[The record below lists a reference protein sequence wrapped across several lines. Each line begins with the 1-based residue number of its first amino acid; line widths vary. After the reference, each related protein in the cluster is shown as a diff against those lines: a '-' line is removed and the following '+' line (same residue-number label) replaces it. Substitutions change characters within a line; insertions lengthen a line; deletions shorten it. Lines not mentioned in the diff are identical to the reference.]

1 MEGAMYDEPYL
12 ETCCRSALHR
22 VFLAGAAG
30 RRAEAESKDA
40 RCLAR
45 LEGLGLVARDAA
57 GVFRLTPVGRARHQS
72 EVLGGKAMDGRAMGR
87 APA

>member
-45 LEGLGLVARDAA
+45 LEGLGLVVRGEDGA
-57 GVFRLTPVGRARHQS
+57 FRLTPAGVARHRE
-72 EVLGGKAMDGRAMGR
+72 EVLGQR
-87 APA
+87 APG